1 MQKNS
6 DGITDFSVQQ
16 AMALAQSDAGKQ
28 LFSLLQRTQGDKLQ
42 AAMDQAAAGDL
53 EQVKK
58 TMQQIMAS
66 DQAKAL
72 MQRMR
77 GEADG

>member
-66 DQAKAL
+66 DQAKEL